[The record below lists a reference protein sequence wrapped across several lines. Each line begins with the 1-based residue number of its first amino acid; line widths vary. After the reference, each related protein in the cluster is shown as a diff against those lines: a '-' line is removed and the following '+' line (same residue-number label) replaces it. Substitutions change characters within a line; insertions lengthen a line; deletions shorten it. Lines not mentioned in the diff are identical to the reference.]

1 MTFSSN
7 DNSDP
12 LAHILP
18 VAARL
23 FDNSGAAI
31 SLFDDQDWLLYGNAH
46 YYDLI
51 CYAQGAHLFWPDIV
65 RDNHAKG
72 QGLIVEADD
81 LELWIRTALAK
92 RRVQPYRQFEI
103 DAWDGRWLLMT
114 ETLIQGVGLLGIGV
128 DITQSKNITTALK
141 QEYQNALVKAE
152 TDLLTDMGNR
162 RALER
167 LRDILL
173 SKGLHFQVT
182 ALMIDIDQFKP
193 YNDTLGHL
201 QGDYC
206 LQQVAQVIRSSLRV
220 SEAYPIRLGGDEFLV
235 LMLGAPLSLAQQ
247 VAQRIRNGVRESA
260 IPHPLTDSGWV
271 TLSMGLASREIVD
284 SETLSL
290 LLKDA
295 DDALY
300 QAKRSGRDRISGPQD
315 GSQVEAS

>member
-1 MTFSSN
+1 MT
-7 DNSDP
+7 
-12 LAHILP
+12 
-18 VAARL
+18 ARL

-31 SLFDDQDWLLYGNAH
+31 SLFDDHDRLLYGNTR

-51 CYAQGAHLFWPDIV
+51 CHPQGTYPYWPDIV
-65 RDNHAKG
+65 RNNYAKS
-72 QGLIVEADD
+72 QGLIIGADD
-81 LELWIRTALAK
+81 IELWIEAALAK
-92 RRVQPYRQFEI
+92 RRVQAYRQFEV

-114 ETLIQGVGLLGIGV
+114 ETLIQDGGLLDIGV
-128 DITQSKNITTALK
+128 DITEAKNITTALK
-141 QEYQNALVKAE
+141 QEYENALVKAE

-162 RALER
+162 HALER
-167 LRDILL
+167 LRNILM
-173 SKGLHFQVT
+173 SKGRHFQVT

-201 QGDYC
+201 QGDLC
-206 LQQVAQVIRSSLRV
+206 LRQVAQSIQNSLRV

-247 VAQRIRNGVRESA
+247 VARKIRSSVRKSA
-260 IPHPLTDSGWV
+260 VPHPTTGSGLI

-284 SETLSL
+284 SESLSL

-300 QAKRSGRDRISGPQD
+300 QAKRSGRDCIIDPQ
-315 GSQVEAS
+315 GCSES

>member
-1 MTFSSN
+1 VT
-7 DNSDP
+7 
-12 LAHILP
+12 
-18 VAARL
+18 ARL

-31 SLFDDQDWLLYGNAH
+31 SLFDDHDRLLYGNTR

-51 CYAQGAHLFWPDIV
+51 CHPQGTYPYWPDIV
-65 RDNHAKG
+65 RNNYAKS
-72 QGLIVEADD
+72 QGLIIGADD
-81 LELWIRTALAK
+81 IELWIEAALAK
-92 RRVQPYRQFEI
+92 RRVQAYRQFEV

-114 ETLIQGVGLLGIGV
+114 ETLIQDGGLLDIGV
-128 DITQSKNITTALK
+128 DITEAKNITTALK
-141 QEYQNALVKAE
+141 QEYENALVKAE

-162 RALER
+162 HALER
-167 LRDILL
+167 LRNILM
-173 SKGLHFQVT
+173 SKGRHFQVT

-201 QGDYC
+201 QGDLC
-206 LQQVAQVIRSSLRV
+206 LRQVAQSIQNSLRV

-247 VAQRIRNGVRESA
+247 VARKIRSSVRKSA
-260 IPHPLTDSGWV
+260 IPHPTTGSGLI

-284 SETLSL
+284 SESLSL

-300 QAKRSGRDRISGPQD
+300 QAKRSGRDCIIDPQ
-315 GSQVEAS
+315 GCSES

>member
-1 MTFSSN
+1 MAFPSN
-7 DNSDP
+7 DNADQM
-12 LAHILP
+12 AHILP
-18 VAARL
+18 VTALL

-31 SLFDDQDWLLYGNAH
+31 SLFDDQDRLLYGNPQ
-46 YYDLI
+46 YYNLI
-51 CYAQGAHLFWPDIV
+51 CHPQGARPCWSDIV
-65 RDNHAKG
+65 RDNYAKG
-72 QGLIVEADD
+72 QGLIVETDD
-81 LELWIRTALAK
+81 IEGWIQTALAK
-92 RRVQPYRQFEI
+92 RRIQTYRQFEI

-114 ETLIQGVGLLGIGV
+114 ETLIPEVGLLGIGV

-167 LRDILL
+167 LRKILV
-173 SKGLHFQVT
+173 SKGQHFQVT

-193 YNDTLGHL
+193 YNDTLGHQ
-201 QGDYC
+201 QGDFC
-206 LQQVAQVIRSSLRV
+206 LQQVARSIRTSLRV

-247 VAQRIRNGVRESA
+247 VAQRIRNGVRKSA
-260 IPHPLTDSGWV
+260 IPHPMTDSGLV

-284 SETLSL
+284 SESLSL

-300 QAKRSGRDRISGPQD
+300 QAKRSGRDRINGPHGD
-315 GSQVEAS
+315 SEG